1 MGKRKKDPSTIG
13 LASPQVEGQ
22 GTTTTETG
30 SRTASSSRRKQKKAK
45 KMNGFKEISDFETL
59 LICAEGARLLQEDGA
74 GRPRRRFSVE
84 EASGPPAESEVPWST
99 NQQ

>member
-30 SRTASSSRRKQKKAK
+30 AREASSSRRKQKQQQQT
-45 KMNGFKEISDFETL
+45 KERAQIVSALT
-59 LICAEGARLLQEDGA
+59 I
-74 GRPRRRFSVE
+74 
-84 EASGPPAESEVPWST
+84 
-99 NQQ
+99 